1 MEFGIHGHLTHL
13 VKASVTSYFP
23 PHQTKI
29 RYLELSEQFSI
40 DDAHG
45 HKLLCTALLKR
56 AMTDVER
63 IWKLREE
70 KAPLQQLVGKGAISH
85 DVWEGLLAAEASM
98 ELEIQEVCL
107 SL

>member
-1 MEFGIHGHLTHL
+1 M
-13 VKASVTSYFP
+13 
-23 PHQTKI
+23 
-29 RYLELSEQFSI
+29 ELSEQYSI

-85 DVWEGLLAAEASM
+85 EVWEGLLAAEASM
-98 ELEIQEVCL
+98 ESEIQEVL
-107 SL
+107 FSQSYARTHFK